1 MNRAC
6 RINNSLHQWKRQ
18 RMIQDWQLK
27 LGQWFKS
34 LLRKE
39 DKRNSCKYK
48 QINFKMNVWFINE
61 FIEVKLQIYCKKEG
75 NLSVETKVIW
85 A

>member
-6 RINNSLHQWKRQ
+6 RINNSLHRWKRQ

-39 DKRNSCKYK
+39 DNRNLCKYK